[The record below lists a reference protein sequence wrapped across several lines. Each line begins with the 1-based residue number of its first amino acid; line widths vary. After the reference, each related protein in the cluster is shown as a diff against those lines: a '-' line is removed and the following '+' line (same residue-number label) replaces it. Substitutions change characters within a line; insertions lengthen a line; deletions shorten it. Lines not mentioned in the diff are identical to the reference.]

1 VNPMVYLQKKN
12 MRTIEK
18 VLIGIILGAIFP
30 ITGFIAVWWGIYA
43 FLQNKVP
50 FQMAFV
56 GLLIGILVDLHYLRR
71 WVGGAYSINLKIWMA
86 VYVFYSIGMLG
97 FFMGMPVFN
106 VILAVPAGLFIG
118 SKLAR
123 QKADHDGVRRLKR
136 DTCVFTTGILAAVCF
151 TSAFIA
157 LVDPYTGSDLQGLL
171 GLHFEVRRSMIAG
184 VIAIGG
190 TALLLLQWVITGKM
204 ISLTYALMRTNGRV
218 LH

>member
-1 VNPMVYLQKKN
+1 MNPMVYLQKKN

-118 SKLAR
+118 SRLAR
-123 QKADHDGVRRLKR
+123 QKADPDEVRRLKR
-136 DTCVFTTGILAAVCF
+136 DTCVFTTGVLEAVCF

-157 LVDPYTGSDLQGLL
+157 LVDPYTGSDLQGML
-171 GLHFEVRRSMIAG
+171 GIHFKVTRLMLAV
-184 VIAIGG
+184 VIVIGG
-190 TALLLLQWVITGKM
+190 ISLLFLQWWITGKL
-204 ISLTYALMRTNGRV
+204 INRTYALMRASDSTS
-218 LH
+218 H